1 MCNEISY
8 AMFNL
13 FSILNSVLPLVSDE
27 KSESILKELYRNKYD
42 LPIGL
47 TTIESSNLIG
57 IEIILNHY
65 INNEYELILIPRNGF
80 KLQNQYSLVFS
91 EDETEYKKRLCN
103 K

>member
-57 IEIILNHY
+57 IEII
-65 INNEYELILIPRNGF
+65 
-80 KLQNQYSLVFS
+80 
-91 EDETEYKKRLCN
+91 
-103 K
+103 

>member
-57 IEIILNHY
+57 IEIIQNHY